1 MATDRIIEHI
11 DRLREKPEHVRHRIA
26 VLTAVGITGLVTVTW
41 MGALASSGALA
52 LKTTESDSGTTEVS
66 EAITESTSAFSNLM
80 GAAGAAFNATSTEA
94 ALQIIET
101 RTSSTLDAKVAP
113 ANNTN
118 KTVIPF

>member
-26 VLTAVGITGLVTVTW
+26 VLTAAGITGLVAVTW
-41 MGALASSGALA
+41 MGALATSETFA
-52 LKTTESDSGTTEVS
+52 LKTTETAPETEMS
-66 EAITESTSAFSNLM
+66 ESISESTSAFSNLM
-80 GAAGAAFNATSTEA
+80 GAAGAAFSGTSSVA
-94 ALQIIET
+94 ALDIVET
-101 RTSSTLDAKVAP
+101 RTSSTLDTKVAP